1 MSKKNEVTTDANVIT
16 EATSHA
22 VSGEVLSPLPA
33 TAPATK
39 RLHRATFATD
49 NIEGGYMVRV
59 EGPNADKFA
68 KRTIPVTRFNGEE
81 TEIELKS
88 MTWTGPDKVTGVKVA
103 LYKIVKH
110 PRVKVD
116 ADAIAF

>member
-1 MSKKNEVTTDANVIT
+1 MSKKNDAATEPKNEIT
-16 EATSHA
+16 EASSQA
-22 VSGEVLSPLPA
+22 VSGTVLPPV
-33 TAPATK
+33 TPIEPNK
-39 RLHRATFATD
+39 RQHRATFATD

-81 TEIELKS
+81 TNIELKS
-88 MTWTGPDKVTGVKVA
+88 MTWTGPDKVTGAKVA

-116 ADAIAF
+116 AESVAF